1 MIIVVQQMFR
11 VEFMSRARA
20 RVMGEVKV
28 SGQRQGPAVGMVLP
42 KLSWCDSYESR
53 LKLKDI

>member
-1 MIIVVQQMFR
+1 MFR

-28 SGQRQGPAVGMVLP
+28 SGQRQGPAVRMVLP